1 MQREKKWWE
10 VDGLCSCLLVAGCRG
25 AGEGRQVRIEVNAL
39 LVPLSL
45 LERIV
50 WSMVALG
57 EHAESSDPV

>member
-1 MQREKKWWE
+1 M
-10 VDGLCSCLLVAGCRG
+10 RG
-25 AGEGRQVRIEVNAL
+25 GGEGRQVRIEVNAL

-57 EHAESSDPV
+57 EHAESSDPD